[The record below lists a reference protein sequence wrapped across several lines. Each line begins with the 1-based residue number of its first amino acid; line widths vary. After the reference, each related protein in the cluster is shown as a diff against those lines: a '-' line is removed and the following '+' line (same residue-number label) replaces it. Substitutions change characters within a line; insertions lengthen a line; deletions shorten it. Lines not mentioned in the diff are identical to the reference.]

1 MGSVMESSSA
11 ATTIFEEDQHKHKHK
26 NKNRTA
32 PLDENIFVFEI
43 SGRIQ
48 CLKTRKN
55 E

>member
-11 ATTIFEEDQHKHKHK
+11 ATTIFEEDQHKHK

-32 PLDENIFVFEI
+32 PLDENIFVFEV